1 MQIAVCVC
9 VFENVGVNC
18 FMEIAHDRWV
28 KSGSDVRRFFFLNQ
42 FVIYFQQSK
51 VE

>member
-28 KSGSDVRRFFFLNQ
+28 KSGSDVRRFFFSKPICYL
-42 FVIYFQQSK
+42 FPTKQS
-51 VE
+51 